1 VTRSRGFYGW
11 QVVTAAIVG
20 AAISPATLVNVPF
33 SLFIPA
39 LEAEFHWSRPTITAA
54 LSVFLALL
62 VVSLPAAGRLVD
74 RLGARRVALP
84 SVLAYGLA
92 LASVSLLG
100 PSTAQFYVHYG
111 VIAVLGAGAQSLTLI
126 RVLTTWFERRRG
138 LAIGACMAGYGIG
151 YVLVPLLAQTL
162 IAAWGWRAAYAGLG
176 ALAVLG
182 ALPMIALLLHDSPAA
197 LGVTPG
203 DGTEVRPAPE
213 RATTR
218 TPAMREALRTR
229 EFWLL
234 AAIFVLMS
242 AALNGV
248 QAQIVPLLTDRG
260 LSAAT
265 AALMLS
271 AIGVGSFPARLLV
284 GFFLDRVFAPYVAA
298 ACFGLSALALAW
310 LIGASAP
317 LGIALVAI
325 AVGLSL
331 GAENDI
337 LGYLTGRYFSLDC
350 FGRVYGALLGAYLL
364 GAAAGPYAM
373 ARAYALA
380 GNYTPALRGGG
391 VAIVIACI
399 LLFLLPRYTS
409 AVVAPEMRAAQ

>member
-11 QVVTAAIVG
+11 QVITAAIIG

-92 LASVSLLG
+92 LASLAVLR

-111 VIAVLGAGAQSLTLI
+111 AIAVLGAGAQSLTLI

-138 LAIGACMAGYGIG
+138 LAIGACMAGYGVG
-151 YVLVPLLAQTL
+151 YVLVPLLTQAL
-162 IAAWGWRAAYAGLG
+162 ITAWGWRVAYVGLG
-176 ALAVLG
+176 ALAVFG
-182 ALPMIALLLHDSPAA
+182 ALPVIALLFHDSPAA
-197 LGVTPG
+197 LGVPPG
-203 DGTEVRPAPE
+203 DGAEARPPLDSPATATPRPALVD
-213 RATTR
+213 
-218 TPAMREALRTR
+218 ALRTR
-229 EFWLL
+229 AFWLL
-234 AAIFVLMS
+234 ALIFVLMS

-260 LSAAT
+260 LSVAT

-271 AIGVGSFPARLLV
+271 AIGVGSFPARLFV
-284 GFFLDRVFAPYVAA
+284 GFLLDRVFAPYVAA
-298 ACFGLSALALAW
+298 ICFALSALALTW

-317 LGIALVAI
+317 VGIALVAI

-337 LGYLTGRYFSLDC
+337 LGYLTGRYFNIAC
-350 FGRVYGALLGAYLL
+350 FGQVYGALLSAYLL
-364 GAAAGPYAM
+364 GAAAGPYVM
-373 ARAYALA
+373 ARAYALT
-380 GNYTPALRGGG
+380 GNYTLALRGGV
-391 VAIVIACI
+391 VAIAIACV
-399 LLFLLPRYTS
+399 LLFLLPRYAELS
-409 AVVAPEMRAAQ
+409 D

>member
-1 VTRSRGFYGW
+1 VRGFYGW

-33 SLFIPA
+33 SLFITA
-39 LEAEFHWSRPTITAA
+39 LEVEFDWTRPRITAA

-92 LASVSLLG
+92 LASLAFLR
-100 PSTAQFYVHYG
+100 PSTAQLYLHYAA
-111 VIAVLGAGAQSLTLI
+111 IAVLGAGAQSLTLI
-126 RVLTTWFERRRG
+126 RVLSAWFERRRG

-151 YVLVPLLAQTL
+151 YVLVPLLTQAL
-162 IAAWGWRAAYAGLG
+162 MAAWGWRAAYLGLG
-176 ALAVLG
+176 ALAVFG
-182 ALPMIALLLHDSPAA
+182 ALPVIALLLHDSPAA
-197 LGVTPG
+197 LGVPPG
-203 DGTEVRPAPE
+203 DGVEARRAFSGSRTAAPGLG
-213 RATTR
+213 
-218 TPAMREALRTR
+218 EALRTR
-229 EFWLL
+229 AFWLL
-234 AAIFVLMS
+234 ALIFLLMS

-260 LSAAT
+260 LNAVT

-271 AIGVGSFPARLLV
+271 AIGLGSFPARLLV
-284 GFFLDRVFAPYVAA
+284 GFLLDRTFAPYLAA
-298 ACFGLSALALAW
+298 ACFGLAALALAW

-317 LGIALVAI
+317 VGIALVAI
-325 AVGLSL
+325 AVGLAL

-337 LGYLTGRYFSLDC
+337 LGYLTGRYFDLAC

-364 GAAAGPYAM
+364 GAAAGPYLM
-373 ARAYALA
+373 ARSYALA
-380 GNYTPALRGGG
+380 GSYTPALRAGV
-391 VAIVIACI
+391 VAIVVACV
-399 LLFLLPRYTS
+399 LLFLLPRYSVGNSRETS
-409 AVVAPEMRAAQ
+409 PR

>member
-1 VTRSRGFYGW
+1 MTRSRGFYGW
-11 QVVTAAIVG
+11 QVVTAAIIG

-84 SVLAYGLA
+84 SVLGYGLA
-92 LASVSLLG
+92 LASVALLR

-111 VIAVLGAGAQSLTLI
+111 AIAVLGAGAQSLTLI
-126 RVLTTWFERRRG
+126 RVLSTWFERRRG

-151 YVLVPLLAQTL
+151 YVLVPLLAQAL
-162 IAAWGWRAAYAGLG
+162 ITAWGWRAAYVGLG
-176 ALAVLG
+176 ALAVFG
-182 ALPMIALLLHDSPAA
+182 ALPVIALLLHDSPAA
-197 LGVTPG
+197 LGLPPG
-203 DGTEVRPAPE
+203 DGAEARQTLNGPAT
-213 RATTR
+213 AV
-218 TPAMREALRTR
+218 PALSEALRTR
-229 EFWLL
+229 KFWLL
-234 AAIFVLMS
+234 AVIFVLMS

-284 GFFLDRVFAPYVAA
+284 GFLLDRVFAPYLAA

-317 LGIALVAI
+317 VGIALVAI

-337 LGYLTGRYFSLDC
+337 LGYLTGRYFSLAC
-350 FGRVYGALLGAYLL
+350 FGRVYGALLSAYLL
-364 GAAAGPYAM
+364 GAAAGPYVM

-380 GNYTPALRGGG
+380 GSYTLALRGGV
-391 VAIVIACI
+391 VAIAIACI
-399 LLFLLPRYTS
+399 LLFLLPRYTVGNS
-409 AVVAPEMRAAQ
+409 RDARTS